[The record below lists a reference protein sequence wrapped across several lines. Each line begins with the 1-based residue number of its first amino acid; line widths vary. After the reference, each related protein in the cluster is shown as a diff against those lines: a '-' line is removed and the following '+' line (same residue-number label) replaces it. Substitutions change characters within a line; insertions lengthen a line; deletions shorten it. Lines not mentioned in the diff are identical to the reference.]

1 MKYTLATSTTCGP
14 CQALKKRLETSR
26 ITVEVKDYSDSSNI
40 PWFREKSVRSVPCL
54 VVEDEASGETELVT
68 GLEDI
73 FLRLLN
79 Q

>member
-14 CQALKKRLETSR
+14 CQALKKRLEAAN
-26 ITVEVKDYSDSSNI
+26 ITVEVKNYSDSSNI
-40 PWFREKSVRSVPCL
+40 PWFRERSVRNVPCL
-54 VVEDEASGETELVT
+54 VI
-68 GLEDI
+68 EDI

>member
-1 MKYTLATSTTCGP
+1 MP
-14 CQALKKRLETSR
+14 RLIQLRNRCIPTSR
-26 ITVEVKDYSDSSNI
+26 ITVEVKDYSNSSNI